1 VPAGVHVA
9 LRLKTRPTAALGGV
23 SVASGPQLD
32 QRWIED
38 GLIKRRS
45 NYSPVICFETTDPR
59 RVLQL
64 RQHIAAGPGCERYEH
79 VLAYDRWE
87 GLSRLRRDAEGPR
100 WERYQKSPGPSGLA
114 QRIGHDIGVE
124 MTQFRSALREVD
136 PLLKGHTTAF
146 IIQNLAENR
155 EWESGLESA
164 LRAWSLDS
172 GVIARGST
180 VFILTADAGRI
191 LDDFTRDL
199 VVVIPVDPSSS
210 AERESMVRSI
220 GSELGVTVDEGRA
233 GDLVMATAGLNL
245 HQLESV
251 LLESYQR
258 LRRLDPGAV
267 KGLKAELVK
276 RSGMLEVRD
285 PTYSFA
291 DIGGYQAIKDFIR
304 KYVINVL
311 RDSARARRF
320 ALPLPRG
327 ILFFGPPGT
336 GKSLFAGALAA
347 EVELPFIN
355 LVTENIYSKWLGE
368 SGQKMKSAIRLAEKM
383 SPAIVFVDEID
394 RFGRRA
400 AATDSAGE
408 ETRRVFS
415 QFLEWLGDPGR
426 EAIIVGTTNM
436 PELLDEA
443 FTRAGRFDYKVPL
456 LYPGDAARLDVL
468 AVHLGLKPASRR
480 AGPPLAMDAPA
491 ALEFLRAEV
500 VPRTGDFSCAELE
513 ELVTRAKRL
522 AFDRGADALGRE
534 DFAAAA
540 RSFRV
545 DRESRAAARRRY
557 LEHARRFT
565 DDTAF
570 LDEFQQEM
578 GLSP

>member
-1 VPAGVHVA
+1 M
-9 LRLKTRPTAALGGV
+9 ALGGLT
-23 SVASGPQLD
+23 LD
-32 QRWIED
+32 QRWID
-38 GLIKRRS
+38 NGLIKRRA
-45 NYSPVICFETTDPR
+45 NYSPVIVFETTDPR

-64 RQHIAAGPGCERYEH
+64 RQHVAAGPGADRYEH

-87 GLSRLRRDAEGPR
+87 GLQRLARGADGPR
-100 WERYQKSPGPSGLA
+100 WEKYAKGGGLGGLA
-114 QRIGHDIGVE
+114 QRVGREAGLE
-124 MTQFRSALREVD
+124 LTQFRAALREVD
-136 PLLKGHTTAF
+136 PLLKAYPTAF

-180 VFILTADAGRI
+180 VFILTAEAARI
-191 LDDFTRDL
+191 LDDYTLDL
-199 VVVIPVDPSSS
+199 VVVIPVDPSSA
-210 AERESMVRSI
+210 AEREAMTRAIAAEI
-220 GSELGVTVDEGRA
+220 GLAVAPAALAELVI
-233 GDLVMATAGLNL
+233 ATAGLNL

-251 LLESYQR
+251 LLESYWR
-258 LRRLDPGAV
+258 LHRLDPAAV
-267 KGLKAELVK
+267 KGLKADLVK
-276 RSGMLEVRD
+276 RSGILEVRD
-285 PTYSFA
+285 PTYSFS
-291 DIGGYQAIKDFIR
+291 DIGGYQAVKDFIR
-304 KYVINVL
+304 KYIINVL

-415 QFLEWLGDPGR
+415 QFLEWLGDPSR

-456 LYPGDAARLDVL
+456 LYPGDAARLDIL
-468 AVHLGLKPASRR
+468 AVHLGLVPQSRR
-480 AGPPLAMDAPA
+480 TGPPLAASPEETLA
-491 ALEFLRAEV
+491 FLQREV
-500 VPRTGDFSCAELE
+500 VPRTSDFACAELE

-522 AFDRGADALGRE
+522 AFDRGAEAVALE
-534 DFAAAA
+534 DFSAAAS
-540 RSFRV
+540 SFRV
-545 DRESRAAARRRY
+545 DRESREASRRRY

-565 DDTAF
+565 DDRTF
-570 LDEFQQEM
+570 LDEFQAEM
-578 GLSP
+578 GL